1 MRIAVLDD
9 YHNKAAELADW
20 ESLDGDVHFFHEPIP
35 PQDLAATLADFEV
48 LVLMRERTAFNA
60 ETLAQLPSLKL
71 VVTTGMRN
79 ASLDVDYLHAHNVT
93 VTGTGMLGY
102 YPGQL
107 NSTVEVAWALIFA
120 LYKGIVENDAATRE
134 GIWQQRQ
141 PFPRNLAGQ
150 TLGLIGLGHLGGQ
163 MVAPA
168 KAFGLNVIA
177 WSQNLTTQRAA
188 EAGATRVDLN
198 TLLARADIVSIHQ
211 ILSQRTY
218 HLLGADELNQMKP
231 GAVLINTSRGP
242 IVDQQA
248 LVAGLRAGQPAG
260 AGLDVYDQE
269 PLPKDHP
276 LLQLENT
283 VLTPHIGYVSEAA
296 FRHMYEQ
303 VVENIA
309 AFQQRTPI
317 RII

>member
-9 YHNKAAELADW
+9 YHHRAADLAAW
-20 ESLDGDVHFFHEPIP
+20 EGDVTFFHEPIR
-35 PQDLAATLADFEV
+35 DLATTLADFEV
-48 LVLMRERTAFNA
+48 LVLMRERTAFSA
-60 ETLAQLPSLKL
+60 ETLAQLPRLQL

-79 ASLDVDYLHAHNVT
+79 ASLDVEYLHKAGVT

-120 LYKGIVENDAATRE
+120 LYKRIIENDAATRQ

-150 TLGLIGLGHLGGQ
+150 TIGLLGLGHLGGQ

-177 WSQNLTTQRAA
+177 WSQNLTDQRAG
-188 EAGATRVDLN
+188 EAGAKRVELDE
-198 TLLARADIVSIHQ
+198 LLASADIVSIHMV
-211 ILSQRTY
+211 LSQRTH
-218 HLLGADELNQMKP
+218 HLLGATELAQMKP
-231 GAVLINTSRGP
+231 GAILINTSRGP

-269 PLPKDHP
+269 PLPKEHP

-283 VLTPHIGYVSEAA
+283 VLTPHIGYLSEAA
-296 FRHMYEQ
+296 FREMYEQ

-309 AFQQRTPI
+309 AFQRGTPI
-317 RII
+317 RTI

>member
-9 YHNKAAELADW
+9 YHHRAADLAAW
-20 ESLDGDVHFFHEPIP
+20 EGDVTFFHEPIR
-35 PQDLAATLADFEV
+35 DLATTLADFEV
-48 LVLMRERTAFNA
+48 LVLMRERTAFSA
-60 ETLAQLPSLKL
+60 ETLAQLPRLQL

-79 ASLDVDYLHAHNVT
+79 ASLDVEYLHKAGVT

-120 LYKGIVENDAATRE
+120 LYKRIIENDAATRQ

-150 TLGLIGLGHLGGQ
+150 TIGLLGLGHLGGQ

-177 WSQNLTTQRAA
+177 WSQNLTDQRAG
-188 EAGATRVDLN
+188 EAGAKRVELDE
-198 TLLARADIVSIHQ
+198 LLASADIVSIHMV
-211 ILSQRTY
+211 LSQRTH
-218 HLLGADELNQMKP
+218 HLLGATELAQMKP
-231 GAVLINTSRGP
+231 GAILINTSRGP

-283 VLTPHIGYVSEAA
+283 VLTPHIGYLSEAA
-296 FRHMYEQ
+296 FREMYEQ

-309 AFQQRTPI
+309 AFQRGTPI
-317 RII
+317 RTI

>member
-9 YHNKAAELADW
+9 YHHRAADLAAW
-20 ESLDGDVHFFHEPIP
+20 EGDVTFFHEPIR
-35 PQDLAATLADFEV
+35 DLATTLADCEV
-48 LVLMRERTAFNA
+48 LVLMRERTAFSA
-60 ETLAQLPSLKL
+60 ETLAQLPRLQL

-79 ASLDVDYLHAHNVT
+79 ASLDVEYLHKAGVT

-120 LYKGIVENDAATRE
+120 LYKRIIENDAATRQ

-150 TLGLIGLGHLGGQ
+150 TIGLLGLGHLGGQ

-177 WSQNLTTQRAA
+177 WSQNLTDQRAG
-188 EAGATRVDLN
+188 EAGAKRVELDE
-198 TLLARADIVSIHQ
+198 LLASADIVSIHMV
-211 ILSQRTY
+211 LSQRTH
-218 HLLGADELNQMKP
+218 HLLGATELAQMKP
-231 GAVLINTSRGP
+231 GAILINTSRGP

-296 FRHMYEQ
+296 FREMYEQ

>member
-9 YHNKAAELADW
+9 YHHRAAELADW
-20 ESLDGDVHFFHEPIP
+20 QSLQGEVSFFHEPIP
-35 PQDLAATLADFEV
+35 PQDLPSTLAGTEV
-48 LVLMRERTAFNA
+48 LVLMRERTAFSA

-79 ASLDVDYLHAHNVT
+79 ASLDVGYLHQHNIA

-120 LYKGIVENDAATRE
+120 LYKGIIENDAATRE

-150 TLGLIGLGHLGGQ
+150 TIGLIGLGHLGKQ
-163 MVAPA
+163 MVTPA

-177 WSQNLTTQRAA
+177 WSQNLTEQGAA
-188 EAGATRVDLN
+188 EAGATRVDLQE
-198 TLLARADIVSIHQ
+198 LLAKADIVSIHQ
-211 ILSQRTY
+211 ILSERTY
-218 HLLGADELNQMKP
+218 HLLGADELNQMKA

-248 LVAGLRAGQPAG
+248 LVAGLRAGKPAG

-296 FRHMYEQ
+296 FREMYEQ

-309 AFQQRTPI
+309 AFQQGTPI
-317 RII
+317 RMI